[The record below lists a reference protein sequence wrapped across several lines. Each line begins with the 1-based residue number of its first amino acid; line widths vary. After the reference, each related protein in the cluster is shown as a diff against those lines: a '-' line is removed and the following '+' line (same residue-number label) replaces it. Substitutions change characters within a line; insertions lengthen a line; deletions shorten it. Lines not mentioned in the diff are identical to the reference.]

1 MNEHDMSLFWHLWV
15 VVLTLGNIAGI
26 YWLIRWT
33 SKRRPGEVA
42 EGAEMEHVWD
52 GDLRDYNN
60 PLPRWWLW
68 MFYGTIVFAL
78 GYLTL
83 FPGLGRFEGWLG
95 WTQENQWERE
105 VQRAEAQYGPIYAN
119 YAKQDVAALA
129 ANPEAVKTGRR
140 LFLNYCAT
148 CHGSDARGARGFP
161 NLTDGEWQW
170 GGEPDTIKQTVLH
183 GRQAIMPVRGL
194 TGTLT
199 DAEVDE
205 VVHHVLSLSGR
216 DADAGKAAAGQALFM
231 AQCMACHGPE
241 GKGNPMLGAP
251 DLTNDIWLYGGGV
264 EDIRKTISQG
274 RQGLMP
280 NFSDFLGEE
289 RVHLLAAYVYSLS
302 QH

>member
-1 MNEHDMSLFWHLWV
+1 MSLFWHLWV

>member
-1 MNEHDMSLFWHLWV
+1 MSLFWHLWV

-140 LFLNYCAT
+140 LFLNYCAS